1 MRYDFSL
8 LEEIFESIPDD
19 AVDLAVKEITSHKRV
34 FVHGLGRSGLMMKAL
49 AMRLAQAG
57 YTAFVVGDAT
67 TPAITSE
74 DLIFIASASGK
85 TPGALRAA
93 EISRSVGA
101 CVFAFTAS
109 KTSDLA
115 AISDNTVLLQAPTKD
130 SPDGRSIMGS
140 LFEEALLLFIDTTVA
155 SLGIPADELRKR
167 HANLE

>member
-1 MRYDFSL
+1 MEYDFSPL
-8 LEEIFESIPDD
+8 REIFESIPDD

-57 YTAFVVGDAT
+57 YTTFVVGDAT

-109 KTSDLA
+109 QDSSLA
-115 AISDNTVLLQAPTKD
+115 AISDETVILPSPTKD
-130 SPDGRSIMGS
+130 SPDGQSIMGS
-140 LFEEALLLFIDTTVA
+140 LFEEALLLFIDAVA
-155 SLGIPADELRKR
+155 SSLGVPADEMRKR